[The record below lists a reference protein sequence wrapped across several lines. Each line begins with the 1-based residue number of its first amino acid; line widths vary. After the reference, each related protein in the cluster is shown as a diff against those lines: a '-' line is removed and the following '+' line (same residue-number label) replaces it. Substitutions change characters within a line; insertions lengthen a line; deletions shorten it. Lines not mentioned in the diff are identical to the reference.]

1 MLLSPSSSA
10 AFAVLAVAMPVDGA
24 SFANVQISQFQQTGL
39 DLSFLVSW
47 DSAASPSTDS
57 HLIDIWLETRQPDP
71 STFVETVL
79 HKVRRLNLHLSFPLW
94 ETNLYRR
101 RHICSDAVMLN
112 GHTIVC
118 SRRPGIPRFAPCRT
132 LPLLKR
138 ITQRFFLGFLGFFG
152 MRPGNQRNPRN
163 VAFSKNGIK
172 YVLG

>member
-1 MLLSPSSSA
+1 MLPSPSSSA

-79 HKVRRLNLHLSFPLW
+79 HKVRKLNLHKLSFMGDEL
-94 ETNLYRR
+94 
-101 RHICSDAVMLN
+101 V
-112 GHTIVC
+112 
-118 SRRPGIPRFAPCRT
+118 
-132 LPLLKR
+132 
-138 ITQRFFLGFLGFFG
+138 
-152 MRPGNQRNPRN
+152 
-163 VAFSKNGIK
+163 
-172 YVLG
+172 